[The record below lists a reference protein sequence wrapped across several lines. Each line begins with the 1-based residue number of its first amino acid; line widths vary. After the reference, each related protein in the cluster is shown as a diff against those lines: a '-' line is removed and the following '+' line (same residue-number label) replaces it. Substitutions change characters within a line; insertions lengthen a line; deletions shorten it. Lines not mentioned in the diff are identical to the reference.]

1 MALTGK
7 TVAASYKSILVV
19 NDYTNGIDSTVENIT
34 DGEGTPSSLNLSSRA
49 IQIKPAVDTTSTFDV
64 QDVDGNTILIV
75 DSTNDL
81 VKALGHNVN
90 TMYSY
95 FKFGSVNS
103 ATISA
108 GTHYLVPFGA
118 NGDRQGS
125 IVSIGTGTN
134 PDTTLTIST
143 TADDV
148 VQTLWY
154 IPDDITIDSV
164 NWFFGADASSGDTV
178 RGHLLSFT
186 IDKANGSTGGD
197 LSAGTVLADGSDIVG
212 LGYEQAYFQGMTIQS
227 ANVDAGKVICFAFRG
242 DTNNSDYS
250 VSVIVKYHLR

>member
-1 MALTGK
+1 MALTGN
-7 TVAASYKSILVV
+7 TVASTYKSLLRV
-19 NDYTNGIDSTVENIT
+19 NDNANGVDSTVENVT
-34 DGEGTPSSLNLSSRA
+34 DGEGTESSLNLSSRA
-49 IQIKPAVDTTSTFDV
+49 IQIKPAVDTTATLEV
-64 QDVDGNTILIV
+64 QDSGGNTKLVV
-75 DSTNDL
+75 DTTNDL

-95 FKFGSVNS
+95 FKFGSINS
-103 ATISA
+103 AGISA

-125 IVSIGTGTN
+125 LVSIGTSTN
-134 PDTTLTIST
+134 PDATLTIST
-143 TADDV
+143 SADDV

-154 IPDDITIDSV
+154 LPDDITIDSV

-186 IDKANGSTGGD
+186 IDTANGSTGGD

-250 VSVIVKYHLR
+250 ISVIVKYHLR

>member
-7 TVAASYKSILVV
+7 TVASTYKSLLRVDDDTGV
-19 NDYTNGIDSTVENIT
+19 DSTVENIT
-34 DGEGTPSSLNLSSRA
+34 DGEGTASSLNLSSRA

-103 ATISA
+103 AGVSA

>member
-7 TVAASYKSILVV
+7 TVASTYKSLLRVDDDTGV
-19 NDYTNGIDSTVENIT
+19 DSTVENIT
-34 DGEGTPSSLNLSSRA
+34 DGEGTASSLNLSSRA

-103 ATISA
+103 AGISA
-108 GTHYLVPFGA
+108 DTHYLIPFGA
-118 NGDRQGS
+118 SGDRFGS
-125 IVSIGTGTN
+125 LVNIGTSTN

-143 TADDV
+143 SADDV

-154 IPDDITIDSV
+154 VPDDITIDAV
-164 NWFFGADASSGDTV
+164 HWFSGADAASGEDIK
-178 RGHLLSFT
+178 GHLLSFT
-186 IDKANGSTGGD
+186 IDKDNGSTGGD
-197 LSAGTVLADGSDIVG
+197 LSAGTVLADGSNITNA
-212 LGYEQAYFQGMTIQS
+212 GYEQVHFQTLTVQS
-227 ANVDAGKVICFAFRG
+227 ANVSAGKVICFAFRC
-242 DTNNSDYS
+242 DSTVNSDYS
-250 VSVIVKYHLR
+250 ISVTVKYHLI